1 MKVVFDTNVFVSG
14 FLYES
19 GTPAALIKAASDG
32 ECELFCSPH
41 ILDELRRVLPEKF
54 GLSLVRT
61 EQLVRFVESF
71 SILVYPGE
79 SIHAVTADEPDNR
92 ILECALEAEA
102 DFVVTSDKKHLLG
115 LKHRFPFR
123 IVSPSVFYQVLFSID
138 E

>member
-54 GLSLVRT
+54 GLRYCPKVTKWCIISVKRYPVLDT
-61 EQLVRFVESF
+61 G
-71 SILVYPGE
+71 SI
-79 SIHAVTADEPDNR
+79 
-92 ILECALEAEA
+92 
-102 DFVVTSDKKHLLG
+102 
-115 LKHRFPFR
+115 
-123 IVSPSVFYQVLFSID
+123 
-138 E
+138 